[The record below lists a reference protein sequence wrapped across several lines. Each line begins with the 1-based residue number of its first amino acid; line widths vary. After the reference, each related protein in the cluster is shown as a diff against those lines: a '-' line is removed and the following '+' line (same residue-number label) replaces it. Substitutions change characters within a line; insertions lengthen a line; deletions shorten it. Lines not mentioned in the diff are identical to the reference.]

1 MKLCSA
7 REMATRWGISIQLVR
22 RYCKEGKIADAV
34 LSEQGWMIPEG
45 ALKPGALA
53 AREAVITPLV
63 KRILYERERN
73 NHYGIYEYIQV
84 NLAYSS
90 SRMASNRLTLMQVED
105 IYRTNKIATAFE
117 PTKVDDIIEIK
128 NHFIAMRYIVD
139 NIHTPLSVNFIRQI
153 HYLLSYGT
161 HADIYHKTG
170 VGELRTQEVKLSK
183 TATTP
188 PKKIQ
193 AALNELLRTY
203 EKQDATLEQILGFH
217 VRFEQIRPFDDYNG
231 RVGRIIMMKECLRYD
246 ITPFIIDDK
255 RRSGYMKGLSEWAID
270 RTILSETVRQAQE
283 RLRGKMDICK
293 MMQYHRLPNC

>member
-63 KRILYERERN
+63 KRMLYERERN

-139 NIHTPLSVNFIRQI
+139 NIHAPLSVDFIRQI

-170 VGELRTQEVKLSK
+170 VGEFRTQEAKLDQ

-188 PKKIQ
+188 PQGII
-193 AALNELLRTY
+193 AALNDLLRTY
-203 EKQDATLEQILGFH
+203 EKKDATLDQIMDFH
-217 VRFEQIRPFDDYNG
+217 VRFEQIRPFEDYNG
-231 RVGRIIMMKECLRYD
+231 RVGRIIMMKECLRYG

-255 RRSGYMKGLSEWAID
+255 RRSGYMKGLRNWKID
-270 RTILSETVRQAQE
+270 RSVLLETVRQAQE
-283 RLRGKMDICK
+283 RFHSKVDICK
-293 MMQYHRLPNC
+293 MMQYHRLPNH

>member
-7 REMATRWGISIQLVR
+7 KEMAVRWGISVQLVR
-22 RYCKEGKIADAV
+22 RYCKDGKIPDAV
-34 LSEQGWMIPEG
+34 LSEHGWMIPEG
-45 ALKPGALA
+45 TLKPGAFA
-53 AREAVITPLV
+53 GREAVITPML

-117 PTKVDDIIEIK
+117 STKVDDIIEIK

-139 NIHTPLSVNFIRQI
+139 NIYTPLSVDFIRQI

-170 VGELRTQEVKLSK
+170 VGEFRTREAKLNQ

-188 PKKIQ
+188 PQDIN
-193 AALNELLRTY
+193 AALNNLLRAY
-203 EKQDATLEQILGFH
+203 EKKDATLDQILDFH
-217 VRFEQIRPFDDYNG
+217 VHFEQIRPFEDYNG
-231 RVGRIIMMKECLRYD
+231 RVGRLIMMKECLRYG

-255 RRSGYMKGLSEWAID
+255 RRSGYMNGLCNWEMD
-270 RTILSETVRQAQE
+270 RSVLLETVRQAQE
-283 RLRGKMDICK
+283 RLHNKLDICK
-293 MMQYHRLPNC
+293 MMQYHRLPNH

>member
-53 AREAVITPLV
+53 AREPVITPLV

-128 NHFIAMRYIVD
+128 NHFIAMRYIID
-139 NIHTPLSVNFIRQI
+139 NIHTPLTVDFIRQI

-170 VGELRTQEVKLSK
+170 VGEFRTQEVKFDQ

-188 PKKIQ
+188 PQGII
-193 AALNELLRTY
+193 AALNDLLRTY
-203 EKQDATLEQILGFH
+203 EKKDAGLDQILDFH
-217 VRFEQIRPFDDYNG
+217 VQFEQIRPFEDYNG
-231 RVGRIIMMKECLRYD
+231 RVGRIIMMKECLRYGV
-246 ITPFIIDDK
+246 TPFVIDDK
-255 RRSGYMKGLSEWAID
+255 RRSGYMKGLRNWKID
-270 RTILSETVRQAQE
+270 RSVLLETVRQAQE
-283 RLRGKMDICK
+283 RFHSKMDICK
-293 MMQYHRLPNC
+293 MMQYHRLPNH

>member
-22 RYCKEGKIADAV
+22 RYCKDGKIAEAV
-34 LSEQGWMIPEG
+34 LTEQGWMIPEG
-45 ALKPGALA
+45 ALKPGVLA
-53 AREAVITPLV
+53 AREPVITPLV

-139 NIHTPLSVNFIRQI
+139 NIHAPLSVDFIRQI

-170 VGELRTQEVKLSK
+170 VGEFRTQEAKLDQ

-188 PKKIQ
+188 PQGII
-193 AALNELLRTY
+193 ATLNDLLRTY
-203 EKQDATLEQILGFH
+203 EKKDATLDQIMDFH
-217 VRFEQIRPFDDYNG
+217 VRFEQIRPFEDYNG
-231 RVGRIIMMKECLRYD
+231 RVGRIIMMKECLRYG

-255 RRSGYMKGLSEWAID
+255 RRSGYMKGLRNWKID
-270 RTILSETVRQAQE
+270 RSVLLETVRQAQE
-283 RLRGKMDICK
+283 RLDSKLDICR
-293 MMQYHRLPNC
+293 MMQYHRLPNH

>member
-139 NIHTPLSVNFIRQI
+139 NIHTPLSVDFVRQI

-170 VGELRTQEVKLSK
+170 VGEFRTLEAKLDQ

-188 PKKIQ
+188 PQGII
-193 AALNELLRTY
+193 AALNDLLRTY
-203 EKQDATLEQILGFH
+203 EKKDAILDQIMDFH
-217 VRFEQIRPFDDYNG
+217 VRFEQIRPFEDYNG
-231 RVGRIIMMKECLRYD
+231 RVGRIIMMKECLRYG

-255 RRSGYMKGLSEWAID
+255 RRSGYMKGLRNWMID
-270 RTILSETVRQAQE
+270 RSVLLDTVRQAQE
-283 RLRGKMDICK
+283 RLYSKMDICK
-293 MMQYHRLPNC
+293 MMQYHRPPL

>member
-1 MKLCSA
+1 
-7 REMATRWGISIQLVR
+7 
-22 RYCKEGKIADAV
+22 
-34 LSEQGWMIPEG
+34 MIPEG

-63 KRILYERERN
+63 KRMLYERERN

-139 NIHTPLSVNFIRQI
+139 NIHTPLSVDFIRQI

-161 HADIYHKTG
+161 HADIYHKTS
-170 VGELRTQEVKLSK
+170 VGEFRVQDAKLGQT
-183 TATTP
+183 TATVPTR
-188 PKKIQ
+188 II
-193 AALNELLRTY
+193 AALHDLLGIY
-203 EKQDATLEQILGFH
+203 EKEDATLDQILDFH
-217 VRFEQIRPFDDYNG
+217 VQFELIRPFEDYNG
-231 RVGRIIMMKECLRYD
+231 RVGRIIMMKECLRYG
-246 ITPFIIDDK
+246 ITPFIIDDR
-255 RRSGYMKGLSEWAID
+255 RRSGYMKGLRNW
-270 RTILSETVRQAQE
+270 ILDKSVLLETARQAQE
-283 RLRGKMDICK
+283 RLRSKMDICR
-293 MMQYHRLPNC
+293 MMQYHRVPNH

>member
-45 ALKPGALA
+45 ALKPGVLA
-53 AREAVITPLV
+53 AREPVITPLV

-139 NIHTPLSVNFIRQI
+139 NIHAPLSVDFIRQI

-170 VGELRTQEVKLSK
+170 VGEFRTQEAKLDQ

-188 PKKIQ
+188 PQGII
-193 AALNELLRTY
+193 AALNDLLRTY
-203 EKQDATLEQILGFH
+203 EKKDATLDQIMDFH
-217 VRFEQIRPFDDYNG
+217 VRFEQIRPFEDYNG
-231 RVGRIIMMKECLRYD
+231 RVGRIIMMKECLRYG

-255 RRSGYMKGLSEWAID
+255 HWSGYMKGVRNWNTD
-270 RTILSETVRQAQE
+270 RSVLLETVWQAQE
-283 RLRGKMDICK
+283 RLHSKMDICR
-293 MMQYHRLPNC
+293 MMQYHRPPL

>member
-139 NIHTPLSVNFIRQI
+139 NIHTPLSVDFIRQVQ
-153 HYLLSYGT
+153 YLLSYGT
-161 HADIYHKTG
+161 HADIYLPI
-170 VGELRTQEVKLSK
+170 EWESR
-183 TATTP
+183 
-188 PKKIQ
+188 KKITTADGNVEVLYQ
-193 AALNELLRTY
+193 GVISQKEEIKDRYHALRKSIEKEEKAFELEDWERM
-203 EKQDATLEQILGFH
+203 KQLLD
-217 VRFEQIRPFDDYNG
+217 
-231 RVGRIIMMKECLRYD
+231 
-246 ITPFIIDDK
+246 
-255 RRSGYMKGLSEWAID
+255 
-270 RTILSETVRQAQE
+270 TIVFAFT
-283 RLRGKMDICK
+283 KD
-293 MMQYHRLPNC
+293 

>member
-45 ALKPGALA
+45 ALKPGVLA
-53 AREAVITPLV
+53 AREPVITPLV

-139 NIHTPLSVNFIRQI
+139 NIHAPLSVDFIRQI

-170 VGELRTQEVKLSK
+170 VGEFRTQEAKLDQ

-188 PKKIQ
+188 PQGII
-193 AALNELLRTY
+193 AALNDLLRTY
-203 EKQDATLEQILGFH
+203 EKKDATLDQIMDFH
-217 VRFEQIRPFDDYNG
+217 VRFEQIRPFEDYNG
-231 RVGRIIMMKECLRYD
+231 RVGRIIMMKECLRYG
-246 ITPFIIDDK
+246 ITLFIIDDK
-255 RRSGYMKGLSEWAID
+255 RRSGYMKGVRNWNTD
-270 RTILSETVRQAQE
+270 RSVLLETVWQAQE
-283 RLRGKMDICK
+283 RLHSKMDICR
-293 MMQYHRLPNC
+293 MMQYHRPPL

>member
-63 KRILYERERN
+63 KRMLYERERN

-139 NIHTPLSVNFIRQI
+139 NIHTPLSVDFIRQI

-170 VGELRTQEVKLSK
+170 VGEFRTQEAKLDQTS
-183 TATTP
+183 TTP
-188 PKKIQ
+188 PQGIT
-193 AALNELLRTY
+193 AALNDLLRTY
-203 EKQDATLEQILGFH
+203 EKKDARLDQILDFH
-217 VRFEQIRPFDDYNG
+217 VQFERIRPFEDYNG
-231 RVGRIIMMKECLRYD
+231 RVGRIIMMKECLRYGV
-246 ITPFIIDDK
+246 TPFIIDDK
-255 RRSGYMKGLSEWAID
+255 RRSGYMKGVRNWQID
-270 RTILSETVRQAQE
+270 RSVLLETVRQAQE
-283 RLRGKMDICK
+283 RLHSKMDICK
-293 MMQYHRLPNC
+293 MMQYHRQPNH

>member
-1 MKLCSA
+1 MKLCSV
-7 REMATRWGISIQLVR
+7 REMAAKWGISSQLVR
-22 RYCKEGKIADAV
+22 RYCKEGKFADAI
-34 LSEQGWMIPEG
+34 LTEQGWMIPEG
-45 ALKPGALA
+45 TLKPGSIA
-53 AREAVITPLV
+53 AREPVITPMV

-139 NIHTPLSVNFIRQI
+139 NIHTPLSVDLIRQI

-161 HADIYHKTG
+161 HADTSHKTS
-170 VGELRTQEVKLSK
+170 VGEFRTREVKLDQ
-183 TATTP
+183 TTTTVP
-188 PKKIQ
+188 TGII
-193 AALNELLRTY
+193 AALNELLGTY
-203 EKQDATLEQILGFH
+203 ERKDATLDQILDFH
-217 VRFEQIRPFDDYNG
+217 VRFERIRPFEDYNG
-231 RVGRIIMMKECLRYD
+231 RVGRIIMMKECLRYG

-255 RRSGYMKGLSEWAID
+255 RRSGYMKGLRTWQTD
-270 RTILSETVRQAQE
+270 RSILLETVQQAQE
-283 RLRGKMDICK
+283 RLYSKLDICR
-293 MMQYHRLPNC
+293 MMQYHRFPNH